1 MAYLE
6 KPQGYWHWFK
16 QVLRMCFPMKK
27 DFYGLG
33 EVLWGAICAL
43 FSLLLKIVVR
53 LLLLLTLPVSVPV
66 ITILLKRRN
75 KRVMEHRAK
84 RLSEE
89 WDGMPPEFTKEE
101 VQRVLNGEITLEQ
114 LRKEKE
120 DKWKF

>member
-16 QVLRMCFPMKK
+16 QVVRMCFPMKQ

-33 EVLWGAICAL
+33 DALWEVICKLTHAV
-43 FSLLLKIVVR
+43 LKCLSR
-53 LLLLLTLPVSVPV
+53 LLLLITSPFSVPV
-66 ITILLKRRN
+66 LTMLCVAEN
-75 KRVMEHRAK
+75 ARVMEHRAK

-89 WDGMPPEFTKEE
+89 WDGMPPEFTEEE
-101 VQRVLNGEITLEQ
+101 VQKVLDGEITLEQ

-120 DKWKF
+120 DKWNS